1 VPNLDEADLR
11 RTGPVKRE
19 RRLRETVARATGCLD
34 DLSQGQRRVLR
45 LRAGVGEQPARSRT
59 GVAERLNISVKRVAR
74 LETTGLRRL
83 RTLAGRG
90 ACAVGTSS
98 TVTSAAVTTTD
109 AFATRPAPSK
119 RRSDTGKG
127 GGSSGG
133 GESDPPAAGA
143 VGPPANGDAGGV
155 EGATQSNRPLAAS
168 KTGGVDLMIPLIVLL
183 MAGFTFAVGRALKQ
197 DAPPKRV
204 AEPGPE
210 PEQPPAPAPRW
221 DDPPPGLDR

>member
-1 VPNLDEADLR
+1 
-11 RTGPVKRE
+11 
-19 RRLRETVARATGCLD
+19 
-34 DLSQGQRRVLR
+34 VLR
-45 LRAGVGEQPARSRT
+45 LRAGVGKQPARSRT
-59 GVAERLNISVKRVAR
+59 GVAKRLDISVKRVAR

-109 AFATRPAPSK
+109 AFATQPAPNK
-119 RRSDTGKG
+119 RRSDAGKG
-127 GGSSGG
+127 GGASGG
-133 GESDPPAAGA
+133 GESGSPAAGEVDPPAS
-143 VGPPANGDAGGV
+143 GDAGGV
-155 EGATQSNRPLAAS
+155 EAVTQSNRPPAAA

-197 DAPPKRV
+197 DAPPNPV

-221 DDPPPGLDR
+221 DDPPPGLGR